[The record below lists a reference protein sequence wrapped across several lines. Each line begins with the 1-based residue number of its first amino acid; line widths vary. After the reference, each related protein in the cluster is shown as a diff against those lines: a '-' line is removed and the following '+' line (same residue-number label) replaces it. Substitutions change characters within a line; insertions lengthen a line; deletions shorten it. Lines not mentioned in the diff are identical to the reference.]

1 MSSFRFGSNAFF
13 LLLGDGAIFF
23 ASLWV
28 ALTVRHFA
36 IPQSTF
42 YAEHVYPFTVLFLL
56 WIIIFFIAGL
66 YDEQLLTIKRSLADI
81 LFVTQMSGAA
91 FAIALFYLVPFFDLT
106 PKTNLALFL
115 IIFSLAVWW
124 WRRYFFHSLR
134 PITKDV
140 ILIGELPQLEKIF
153 SEKNFHGFTVI
164 KTLTWENID
173 SVQDYPK
180 STLILVDHRDNQ
192 FKEHTQDIHELMFN
206 DYQVVDSN
214 KISER
219 IFGRV
224 DINHISGEWFI
235 KKVSQPNR
243 LFLFTKRCID
253 IAAAL
258 LLLVV
263 LVLLLP
269 LIALW
274 MLAEEKSLDLFFIH
288 ERAGKYG
295 KPFTMYKLRSM
306 RVKDGDSWDGDN
318 HSQITHL
325 GKIIRALRIDELP
338 QALNLLRGDVSLVGP
353 RAILE
358 SEQEEMESLLGSYKL
373 RLFAKPGITG
383 WAQIK
388 QKHAPMNTA
397 EAQERLGYDLYYLE
411 HQSILFDVLIMLKTI
426 KTIVLKAG
434 IR

>member
-1 MSSFRFGSNAFF
+1 MSNLRFGSNAFF

-42 YAEHVYPFTVLFLL
+42 YAEHVYPFTVLFIL
-56 WIIIFFIAGL
+56 WVVIFFIAGL
-66 YDEQLLTIKRSLADI
+66 YDEELLTVKRSLADI
-81 LFVTQMSGAA
+81 LFVTQSAGAA
-91 FAIALFYLVPFFDLT
+91 AAIGLFYLVPFFDLT

-115 IIFSLAVWW
+115 VIFSVAVWW

-134 PITKDV
+134 PIAKDV
-140 ILIGELPQLEKIF
+140 ILIGDLPNLQEVF

-164 KTLTWENID
+164 TTLPWEELNA
-173 SVQDYPK
+173 VRDYPTN
-180 STLILVDHRDNQ
+180 TLVLVNYRDEL
-192 FKEHTQDIHELMFN
+192 FKAHTTAIHELMFS
-206 DYQVVDSN
+206 DYQVIDSN

-224 DINHISGEWFI
+224 DINQISDEWFI
-235 KKVSQPNR
+235 KKISQPNR
-243 LFLFTKRCID
+243 LFVFTKRCID
-253 IAAAL
+253 IAAAIAL
-258 LLLVV
+258 LSV
-263 LVLLLP
+263 LALLLP
-269 LIALW
+269 GIILW
-274 MLAEEKSLDLFFIH
+274 MVIEEKKIDLFFIH
-288 ERAGKYG
+288 ARAGKYG

-306 RVKDGDSWDGDN
+306 RVKDGSSWDGDN
-318 HSQITHL
+318 HTQITHL

-338 QALNLLRGDVSLVGP
+338 QAVNLLRGDVSLVGP

-388 QKHAPMNTA
+388 QKHAPMNTE

-411 HQSILFDVLIMLKTI
+411 HQSVLFDILIMLKTI
-426 KTIVLKAG
+426 KTIILKAG